1 MHLDQ
6 YNFLWK
12 YQERNVTWVLYSFGN
27 AFYFCPMIECTVLIF
42 YSRLWCKKQLTI
54 RPFFSWVFLLEFNS
68 LTVVTDQYI
77 AVEIQQ
83 KLTIFLIFAQ
93 ITSNDILW
101 HESCNPCCY
110 VGRKNRFWQ
119 KACQYYMF
127 TNCTII
133 SEMKTTQKCK

>member
-12 YQERNVTWVLYSFGN
+12 YQERNVAWVLYSFGN

-54 RPFFSWVFLLEFNS
+54 RPFFSWVFLLEFNNRPIYS
-68 LTVVTDQYI
+68 SWNPAKVDYI
-77 AVEIQQ
+77 
-83 KLTIFLIFAQ
+83 LIFAQ
-93 ITSNDILW
+93 ITSNNILW

-110 VGRKNRFWQ
+110 VGRKKSILTESVSILHVYQLYNYFRNENN
-119 KACQYYMF
+119 
-127 TNCTII
+127 T
-133 SEMKTTQKCK
+133 EM